1 MIKIH
6 IKLILRNIFR
16 NSLFALINVTGLAL
30 GLAIS
35 LLIGLYIHDEL
46 KYDRY
51 HTKAERIYRVTSFSD
66 FGGVVEK
73 SSSCP
78 APLAPALQA
87 EFPQSVLNYVR
98 IFNDWGTEYR
108 IEAVKPG
115 GDTLHTA
122 FRERNFYFVDST
134 YFEVFDHV
142 FLYGNPAEALNKPGS
157 VVVTGSVALKLF
169 GRQDILGKSIRA
181 DGLFPLTV
189 TGVVEDPPLQSHF
202 RFGYLA
208 SMRTLAMRFRGQLP
222 ATWVWNPFWTYIL
235 LNDNVRPESIESQFP
250 GFVQKYFY
258 DAEKNHITLGLQP
271 LTSIHLHSALDYE
284 IEPNG
289 NASYIRILGFIAVFL
304 LVIAIINFM
313 NLSTASSAGRAKE
326 VGVKKVFGAI
336 RSQLIGQF
344 MLESLL
350 MAFLAMIA
358 ALVLINLSLPAFNQF
373 TQKMIPAATL
383 FTWPGIAVLTILWL
397 ITGIL
402 AGTYPAFFLS
412 SFKPVTVLKGK
423 LTLGARSIRARK
435 ILVTFQLAVSM
446 ILIIGTF
453 SAFRQLNYLRNT
465 GSGFDREN
473 ILMLPVQKLPVVR
486 TYDSFKGRLLNIN
499 GIERVTA
506 VDYIPGKDHNSHEFK
521 IEGFPPDKWQF
532 FPALVVKHD
541 FVKTF
546 GIQIVAGRDYNQENK
561 TDPTDGILIN
571 EAMVKHL
578 GWKSNEDAIGRKFSS
593 IRGQERVIGVFADIH
608 ARSLHHPRGPLVL
621 NIKEVEWEVNY
632 FTMFI
637 AVRLAKGVNIQESL
651 RQVNQAWEE
660 FNPGIPFDYFFLD
673 ETLSR
678 LYVHEEKGGQI
689 SALLTL
695 LVIFVASL
703 GLLGLVSYMAVQR
716 TREIG
721 IRRVLGGSVFSVV
734 WLMSKEFLL
743 LVGFAILISF
753 PAGYFLINYWLS
765 QFAFQSPPPAWL
777 FALSGL
783 VSAVVALGITS
794 WQAIRAA
801 HIAPADA
808 LRYE

>member
-1 MIKIH
+1 M
-6 IKLILRNIFR
+6 KLHLKLVLRNISR
-16 NSLFALINVTGLAL
+16 NSLFALINITGLAL

-46 KYDRY
+46 KYDRH
-51 HTKAERIYRVTSFSD
+51 HTKANRIYRVTSFSD

-78 APLAPALQA
+78 APLASALQA
-87 EFPQSVLNYVR
+87 EFPQSVIKYVR

-108 IEAVKPG
+108 IEAIEQG
-115 GDTLHTA
+115 SDTLHTA
-122 FRERNFYFVDST
+122 FRERNFYFADST

-142 FLYGNPAEALNKPGS
+142 FIHGNPAEALNKPGS
-157 VVVTGSVALKLF
+157 VVLTASVAKKLF
-169 GRQDILGKSIRA
+169 GREDVLGKALRA

-202 RFGYLA
+202 SFGYLA

-235 LNDNVRPESIESQFP
+235 LAENVRRESIEEQLP
-250 GFVQKYFY
+250 AFVQKYFY

-271 LTSIHLHSALDYE
+271 LTAIHLHSALDYE
-284 IEPNG
+284 IQPNG
-289 NASYIRILGFIAVFL
+289 NASYVRILGFIAVFL
-304 LVIAIINFM
+304 LVIAMINFM

-326 VGVKKVFGAI
+326 VGVKKVSGAL
-336 RSQLIGQF
+336 RSQLVGQF
-344 MLESLL
+344 MLESVL
-350 MAFLAMIA
+350 MAFLAMIV

-383 FTWPGIAVLTILWL
+383 FTWPGIGFLALLWL

-402 AGTYPAFFLS
+402 AGIWPAFFLS

-423 LTLGARSIRARK
+423 LTLGARSILARK
-435 ILVTFQLAVSM
+435 ILVTFQLAISM
-446 ILIIGTF
+446 ILMIGTF

-465 GSGFDREN
+465 AAGFDREN
-473 ILMLPVQKLPVVR
+473 IIMLPVQKLPVVR
-486 TYDSFKGRLLNIN
+486 AYDSFKGRLLNCN
-499 GIERVTA
+499 GIESVTA

-546 GIQIVAGRDYNQENK
+546 GIRIVAGRDYNQENK
-561 TDPTDGILIN
+561 SDPTDGMLIN

-578 GWKSNEDAIGRKFSS
+578 GWESNEAALGRKFSS

-621 NIKEVEWEVNY
+621 NIKEVDWEVNY

-637 AVRLAKGVNIQESL
+637 VVKLAKGVNIQESL
-651 RQVNQAWEE
+651 GQVNQVWDE

-673 ETLSR
+673 ETLGR
-678 LYVHEEKGGQI
+678 LYEHEENAGQL

-703 GLLGLVSYMAVQR
+703 GLLGLASYMAVQR

-721 IRRVLGGSVFSVV
+721 IRRVLGGSVVSVV

-743 LVGFAILISF
+743 LVGFAVLVSF
-753 PAGYFLINYWLS
+753 PAGYFLVKYWLS
-765 QFAFQSPPPAWL
+765 QFAYQTAPPVWL
-777 FALSGL
+777 FLLSGML
-783 VSAVVALGITS
+783 SAVVALGITT
-794 WQAIRAA
+794 WQAVRAA
-801 HIAPADA
+801 GIAPAVA
-808 LRYE
+808 LRCE